1 MVRGSST
8 EQVLVAE
15 WTLGGATTPFSATT
29 DAGLVIDLH
38 NPLLSGVHSIRTG
51 PTSIDLQS
59 LPSSPLIT
67 TAGAPQNE
75 LELAIGS
82 STATGGIYVYNS
94 NSGFIA
100 KVQATF
106 NGSNKIFRLTA
117 YGQYNSTTNTFVATR
132 IHVALEQVSPT

>member
-1 MVRGSST
+1 
-8 EQVLVAE
+8 
-15 WTLGGATTPFSATT
+15 
-29 DAGLVIDLH
+29 
-38 NPLLSGVHSIRTG
+38 
-51 PTSIDLQS
+51 
-59 LPSSPLIT
+59 
-67 TAGAPQNE
+67 
-75 LELAIGS
+75 
-82 STATGGIYVYNS
+82 VYNS